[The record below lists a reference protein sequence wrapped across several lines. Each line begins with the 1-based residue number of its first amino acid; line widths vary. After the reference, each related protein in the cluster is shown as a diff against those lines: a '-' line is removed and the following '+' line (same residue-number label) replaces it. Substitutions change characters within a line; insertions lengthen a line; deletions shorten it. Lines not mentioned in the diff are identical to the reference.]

1 MQRRRA
7 VVEAELLALTGP
19 PGGGPCLSLATCR
32 TSTAAPLI
40 LDTDGD
46 GLLDTSLV
54 DDGVDLIFG
63 TDLDAD
69 GIVDQILRLGP
80 DGVIHMEMLDDLT

>member
-1 MQRRRA
+1 VLEPRD
-7 VVEAELLALTGP
+7 VPDLDT
-19 PGGGPCLSLATCR
+19 
-32 TSTAAPLI
+32 APLI

-46 GLLDTSLV
+46 GLLDTSLL

-80 DGVIHMEMLDDLT
+80 DGVIHMEALDDLT

>member
-1 MQRRRA
+1 MLEPRD
-7 VVEAELLALTGP
+7 VPDLDT
-19 PGGGPCLSLATCR
+19 
-32 TSTAAPLI
+32 APLI

-46 GLLDTSLV
+46 GLPDTSLV
-54 DDGVDLIFG
+54 DDGIDLIFG

-80 DGVIHMEMLDDLT
+80 DGVIHMEMLDDLN

>member
-1 MQRRRA
+1 MYEPRE
-7 VVEAELLALTGP
+7 VPDLE
-19 PGGGPCLSLATCR
+19 S
-32 TSTAAPLI
+32 APFV

-46 GLLDTSLV
+46 GRLDTSLV
-54 DDGVDLIFG
+54 DDGVDLVFG

-80 DGVIHMEMLDDLT
+80 DGVIHMDLLDDLT

>member
-1 MQRRRA
+1 MHEPRE
-7 VVEAELLALTGP
+7 VPDLE
-19 PGGGPCLSLATCR
+19 
-32 TSTAAPLI
+32 AAPLI
-40 LDTDGD
+40 LDTAGD
-46 GLLDTSLV
+46 GELDTNLV

-63 TDLDAD
+63 TDLDTD

>member
-1 MQRRRA
+1 MPD
-7 VVEAELLALTGP
+7 LH
-19 PGGGPCLSLATCR
+19 
-32 TSTAAPLI
+32 AAPFS

-69 GIVDQILRLGP
+69 GIVDRVLRIGPDGAVRAEPSPGEEDDSVVGSVRVGWTGLFDGLLGP
-80 DGVIHMEMLDDLT
+80 DP

>member
-1 MQRRRA
+1 
-7 VVEAELLALTGP
+7 VFELRSPADVP
-19 PGGGPCLSLATCR
+19 DFDPGFV
-32 TSTAAPLI
+32 

-46 GLLDTSLV
+46 GRLDTSLC

-69 GIVDQILRLGP
+69 GLVDEILRIGP
-80 DGVIHMEMLDDLT
+80 DGMVRVEMLDDLS

>member
-1 MQRRRA
+1 
-7 VVEAELLALTGP
+7 VLEPHDVPDLPT
-19 PGGGPCLSLATCR
+19 
-32 TSTAAPLI
+32 APLI

-63 TDLDAD
+63 TDLGAD

-80 DGVIHMEMLDDLT
+80 DGVIHMETLDDLT

>member
-1 MQRRRA
+1 MPEPHD
-7 VVEAELLALTGP
+7 VPDLESV
-19 PGGGPCLSLATCR
+19 
-32 TSTAAPLI
+32 PLV

-46 GLLDTSLV
+46 GRLDISLV

-80 DGVIHMEMLDDLT
+80 DGLIRMDLLDDLT